1 MLSLKEK
8 RQENED
14 YSFQMPEKL
23 SRAEAQL
30 DLNKWLGT
38 TERQILAQQTEG
50 LLIIRALQK
59 QSEQPQAEAFKWKQ
73 N

>member
-1 MLSLKEK
+1 
-8 RQENED
+8 
-14 YSFQMPEKL
+14 MPEKL
-23 SRAEAQL
+23 PRAEAQL

-59 QSEQPQAEAFKWKQ
+59 QSEQPQAEEFKWKQ